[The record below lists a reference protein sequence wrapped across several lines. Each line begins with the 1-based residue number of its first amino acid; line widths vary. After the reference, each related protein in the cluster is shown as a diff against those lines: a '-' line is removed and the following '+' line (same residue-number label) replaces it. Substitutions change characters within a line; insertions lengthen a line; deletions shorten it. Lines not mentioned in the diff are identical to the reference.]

1 MGIRVIF
8 PNLKCPRISFQHQNQ
23 PTPNASFS
31 LPFLFASLFFFF
43 PLPLLSFLCIFFHF
57 FPWIPMAT
65 TVKSRPP
72 PHVLLPAMTTR
83 RRGLSSSPAAASVFF
98 RPLGS
103 VLSAP
108 RELLLV
114 LCCLWVVALS
124 VSAAAAAAAATEDGA
139 EGSDGD
145 FGCLGFRDGCADR
158 STLCFSSS
166 AVEAMLASE
175 DGVKELDL
183 VVSRDWGPP
192 PSSSSSQPLGFRMP
206 GRRGVVTCSSAADA
220 LITSRNGLGREGG
233 KDGERWYNVASC
245 QAPLVPDNW
254 MRAMAGAPPEL
265 DGGTVVDASPNDI
278 FGSSSLNVEISPPVL
293 DWGKSSLYAASVATL
308 TVVNLNNDSALRVYE
323 PFSTDPQFYV
333 YGYDDLVLKPGENAS
348 VTFIF
353 LPKLLGSSSAHL
365 VLQTNFG
372 GFIIQA
378 KGMAVGS
385 PYQLEPLAGMDVII
399 GGRLERNLSIF
410 NPFDDSLYVEEV
422 AVWMSS
428 FQGTKQS
435 SHIVCQLGPFDESL
449 EFTSLRS
456 NWYTASSTEFGLP
469 MIHIRPSEQWEVL
482 PTQSSTVVELKLQPL
497 SEGMVFGAICMKLRN
512 CTSDRVD
519 TVVIPIELEV
529 RARSY
534 YEPTNLVSVTFERV
548 SSCAGVG
555 SIISLSLRNEG
566 TKLLKIVRVTEDNSD
581 GSINFEVKYLNGL
594 ILFPD
599 TLTDIA
605 LIKYTSVPM
614 DNSFDNCNIVVETNS
629 SVGSSILIP
638 CQDVISATLSYTA
651 SAVTKSDGP
660 FSEDELSSN
669 SRTGSLGSIVE
680 VKGLQ
685 HMKPTITRA
694 YKADDTVLRRWRSHG
709 TRTGISVLTDQKML
723 FPIVQVGSQFSKWIT
738 VHNPSLEYASMQ
750 LVLNSEE
757 IIGQCKTIN
766 DACEHTFSSRS
777 PEVDSTETRFGFSLS
792 DAAITEASVG
802 PLESALLGPI
812 IFRPSN
818 QCMWSSMVLI
828 RSNISGMEWLPLQA
842 HGGRQSI
849 VLLEES
855 EPVWK
860 LEFNLVSDIQNKSAL
875 SKSEITSPLCGQH
888 LSKEIHVKNSG
899 DLPLQVTKVKI
910 SGADCAVDGF
920 TVDNCKGFSL
930 APSES
935 IRMLVSFK
943 ADFSS
948 AMVQRDLEL
957 AMTTGIFIIPMTAN
971 IPVCMLD
978 QCRKSYLRSIH
989 WKTLIFL
996 FGTVSVFVL
1005 VFARGVP
1012 TSLSGGSQDCYIKIH
1027 DGKSTIDKPVKPS
1040 FLQRSSKTSRST
1052 REHKRDKETHKYPAD
1067 IHNSSKRT
1075 EDKNNTDEHLN
1086 TTSTLSLPP
1095 SNTVEDKVLIEAPET
1110 SGNLTIRVARD
1121 KGKRRKRKVGGAALA
1136 AKFEVSS
1143 SHSGNSTPSSPL
1155 SPSSTPKQS
1164 WSFSGTPSELKHNS
1178 KLESGSDIEARPPC
1192 AKNNHE
1198 KSSWLQTAKEQPAP
1212 PPSVTS
1218 GNPSPSP
1225 AAPTNAW
1232 RSPLLSSPSPI
1243 APRSRAP
1250 GSNLMKDKAVK
1261 RTEGAA
1267 TTTTKK
1273 KDFTYDIWGDHF
1285 SGHLLGK
1292 AREVAPPCYKM
1303 FAASEGASN
1312 SFFAREPQAL
1322 VTKPPSS
1329 SSSSSPPATR
1339 GRGSL
1344 PSDVASGYG
1353 IN

>member
-1 MGIRVIF
+1 
-8 PNLKCPRISFQHQNQ
+8 
-23 PTPNASFS
+23 
-31 LPFLFASLFFFF
+31 
-43 PLPLLSFLCIFFHF
+43 
-57 FPWIPMAT
+57 MAT

-72 PHVLLPAMTTR
+72 PPPPPPPPHALPAVTTR
-83 RRGLSSSPAAASVFF
+83 RRGSSSSSPAAAKASVF
-98 RPLGS
+98 
-103 VLSAP
+103 LSAP

-114 LCCLWVVALS
+114 LCSLLVVAVLFVS
-124 VSAAAAAAAATEDGA
+124 SSSAAAAAEDGA

-145 FGCLGFRDGCADR
+145 LGGCLGFRDGCADR
-158 STLCFSSS
+158 SALCFSPS
-166 AVEAMLASE
+166 AVESMLASE
-175 DGVKELDL
+175 DDGVKEMDL

-192 PSSSSSQPLGFRMP
+192 PPPSLGFRLP
-206 GRRGVVTCSSAADA
+206 GHRGVVTCSSAADA
-220 LITSRNGLGREGG
+220 LITSRNGVGREDG
-233 KDGERWYNVASC
+233 GERWYNVASC

-254 MRAMAGAPPEL
+254 MRAMAGATPEL
-265 DGGTVVDASPNDI
+265 DAADASTDGI
-278 FGSSSLNVEISPPVL
+278 FGSSSLDVEISPPVL
-293 DWGKSSLYAASVATL
+293 DWGKSSLYVASMATL

-333 YGYDDLVLKPGENAS
+333 YGYDDLVLQPRENAS

-378 KGMAVGS
+378 KGMAVRS
-385 PYQLEPLAGMDVII
+385 PYQLEPLAGMDVIT

-449 EFTSLRS
+449 EFTSLSS

-519 TVVIPIELEV
+519 TVVIPMELEV
-529 RARSY
+529 RARTY

-566 TKLLKIVRVTEDNSD
+566 TKLLRIVRVTEDNRD
-581 GSINFEVKYLNGL
+581 GSNNFEVKYLNGL

-599 TLTDIA
+599 TVTDIA
-605 LIKYTSVPM
+605 LIKYTSVPT

-638 CQDVISATLSYTA
+638 CRDVISATLSYTA
-651 SAVTKSDGP
+651 SAVTQSDGP
-660 FSEDELSSN
+660 FSEDELSAN
-669 SRTGSLGSIVE
+669 SRTGSLGNIVE

-738 VHNPSLEYASMQ
+738 VHNPSLEHASMQ

-860 LEFNLVSDIQNKSAL
+860 LEFNLISDIQNKSAL
-875 SKSEITSPLCGQH
+875 SKSEFTSPLCGQH

-920 TVDNCKGFSL
+920 SVDNCKGFSL

-1027 DGKSTIDKPVKPS
+1027 DGKGTIDKPVKPS
-1040 FLQRSSKTSRST
+1040 FLQCSSKTSRST

-1067 IHNSSKRT
+1067 IHNSPKRT
-1075 EDKNNTDEHLN
+1075 EDKNNADEQLN
-1086 TTSTLSLPP
+1086 TTSTMSLPP
-1095 SNTVEDKVLIEAPET
+1095 SNTVEDKVSIEAPET

-1121 KGKRRKRKVGGAALA
+1121 KGKRRKRKVGGAGLA

-1164 WSFSGTPSELKHNS
+1164 WSFSGTPSELKHSS
-1178 KLESGSDIEARPPC
+1178 KLENGSDIEARPPS
-1192 AKNNHE
+1192 ARNNHE

-1225 AAPTNAW
+1225 SPSPTAPTNAW

-1267 TTTTKK
+1267 TTTTTRK

-1322 VTKPPSS
+1322 VTKPPSPSPSS
-1329 SSSSSPPATR
+1329 SSSSSPPVTR